1 MGLLK
6 KILGQC
12 RKPTGH
18 FGRLLAHGM
27 NLGHASLTTWGLSHI
42 DISSDSVSLDIG
54 CGGGKTLNRLATKA
68 ENGKAY
74 GIDCAEPSITVSRK
88 KNRKFIMTGRV
99 EVLQGTVSS
108 MPFADE
114 MFDLVTVIESHYFW
128 PDFAEDLLEIKRVL
142 KPSGQLLIVGAVYK
156 TAKFERR
163 NRRIVKESG
172 MTYLSAQEMADS
184 LHTAGFAQASVYE
197 ERRKGWFCATGIRP
211 D

>member
-1 MGLLK
+1 MSLLK

-12 RKPTGH
+12 RKPTGR
-18 FGRLLAHGM
+18 FGCLLASGM

-54 CGGGKTLNRLATKA
+54 CGGGKALNRLAARA

-74 GIDCAEPSITVSRK
+74 GIDYAESSIKVSRR
-88 KNRKFIMTGRV
+88 KNRRFIMTGRV
-99 EVLQGTVSS
+99 EVLHGTVSS

-114 MFDLVTVIESHYFW
+114 MFDLVTAVESHYFW
-128 PDFAEDLLEIKRVL
+128 PDLAGDLLEIKRVL
-142 KPSGQLLIVGAVYK
+142 KPGGQLLIVGAVYK

-163 NRRIVKESG
+163 NRRIVREGG
-172 MTYLSAQEMADS
+172 MTYLSAREIAYS
-184 LHTAGFAQASVYE
+184 LRKAGFAQADVRE
-197 ERRKGWFCATGIRP
+197 ERRKGWFSATGIRP